1 MLLSGS
7 SQMERTT
14 RMLTCNCVLKK
25 RRRLGMR
32 KLLLLC
38 NLGLWRERK
47 ARLSVGIKDWQ
58 SSGGNFGSWTLILQF
73 SFHTRLVSM
82 AASTQ
87 ALITLTWATWAV
99 SNMVL
104 ASWLLHHFDTQQ
116 LMRGNI
122 SFWLCPNL
130 QPTSVSFPISLESS
144 PPSLLPLSGAS
155 YLPNTVAISEWLA
168 AGDSAPSHRT
178 RDILLAPNFL
188 AAFAIWK
195 IRWAYQKRRLYFRS
209 QNGWD
214 ACW

>member
-1 MLLSGS
+1 
-7 SQMERTT
+7 
-14 RMLTCNCVLKK
+14 
-25 RRRLGMR
+25 
-32 KLLLLC
+32 
-38 NLGLWRERK
+38 
-47 ARLSVGIKDWQ
+47 
-58 SSGGNFGSWTLILQF
+58 
-73 SFHTRLVSM
+73 M

-209 QNGWD
+209 QMDGMHVEKAVSERALLIVSPALPSLISPFNTLGLL
-214 ACW
+214 